1 MPRVAILIA
10 ASPTRA
16 FFSQLAAFSLAIR
29 NIPWSRWEPR
39 VHVYIGGECDADT
52 YADWRPHLREMDLSW
67 VSDARF
73 AREGDWAQS
82 DDVFRLAPRDVDVLL
97 AMDADTLPV
106 ASLETVL
113 DRVLESGS
121 VAGTLAHYPTTLRH
135 TFDAATSAFSLQPA
149 SSLFPDHSVRDSW
162 ERLAR
167 GLLDVPLEFS
177 FSHSLMGPGS
187 PAEHR
192 LAPFYLNFGVVFFPS
207 GSFDDVARQYLL
219 MRPTVAER
227 LDEPAFSGQ
236 VALTLA
242 VTAARVRT
250 WALPMR
256 YNFPNDPVAERMYP
270 EDLAQVAVF
279 HYLRTGKF
287 DRHTIFTNR
296 DEYHRFL
303 GLQLTGVDLRFQQSV
318 REIIGSDYPFI

>member
-39 VHVYIGGECDADT
+39 VHVYVGGECDPDAYT
-52 YADWRPHLREMDLSW
+52 DWRPHLREMDLIW

-82 DDVFRLAPRDVDVLL
+82 DDVFRFAPRDVDVLL

-113 DRVLESGS
+113 DRVLETGS
-121 VAGTLAHYPTTLRH
+121 VAGTLAHYP
-135 TFDAATSAFSLQPA
+135 
-149 SSLFPDHSVRDSW
+149 FPDRSVRDSW
-162 ERLAR
+162 ERVAR
-167 GLLDVPLEFS
+167 GLLDVPLEFG
-177 FSHSLMGPGS
+177 FSYSLIGPGS
-187 PAEHR
+187 PDEHR

-207 GSFDDVARQYLL
+207 GSFAEVARQYLR

-227 LDEPAFSGQ
+227 LDEPVFSGQ

-242 VTAARVRT
+242 VTVAGVRT

-270 EDLAQVAVF
+270 GDLAHVAVF

-287 DRHTIFTNR
+287 DRHTIFTSR
-296 DEYHRFL
+296 EEYYRFL
-303 GLQLTGVDLRFQQSV
+303 GLQLTGVDLRFQDSV
-318 REIIGSDYPFI
+318 REIIGSDYPFT

>member
-29 NIPWSRWEPR
+29 HIAWSRWEPR
-39 VHVYIGGECDADT
+39 VHVYIGGECDPGA
-52 YADWRPHLREMDLSW
+52 YAEWRPHLREIDLSW

-82 DDVFRLAPRDVDVLL
+82 DDVFRFAPRDVDVLL

-113 DRVLESGS
+113 DRVLETGS
-121 VAGTLAHYPTTLRH
+121 VAGTLAHYP
-135 TFDAATSAFSLQPA
+135 
-149 SSLFPDHSVRDSW
+149 FPDRSARDSW
-162 ERLAR
+162 EQLAR

-177 FSHSLMGPGS
+177 FFHSLMDPGT
-187 PAEHR
+187 PDEHR

-207 GSFDDVARQYLL
+207 GSFDEVARHYLM

-227 LDEPAFSGQ
+227 LEAPDFSGQ

-279 HYLRTGKF
+279 HYLRTGTF

-296 DEYHRFL
+296 EEYHRFL
-303 GLQLTGVDLRFQQSV
+303 GLQLTGVDLRFQESV
-318 REIIGSDYPFI
+318 REIIGRDYPFS

>member
-16 FFSQLAAFSLAIR
+16 FFSQLAAFSLALRKIT
-29 NIPWSRWEPR
+29 WSRWEPR
-39 VHVYIGGECDADT
+39 VQVYFGGECDSAA
-52 YADWRPHLREMDLSW
+52 YADWLPHLREIDVSW

-82 DDVFRLAPRDVDVLL
+82 DDVFRFAPRDVDVLL

-113 DRVLESGS
+113 DRVLETGS

-135 TFDAATSAFSLQPA
+135 TFDVAASAFSLQLAA
-149 SSLFPDHSVRDSW
+149 SPFPDRSVRDSW
-162 ERLAR
+162 ERLAQ
-167 GLLDVPLEFS
+167 GLLDVPVEFG
-177 FSHSLMGPGS
+177 FCHSLMGPGT
-187 PAEHR
+187 ADEHR
-192 LAPFYLNFGVVFFPS
+192 VAPFYLNFGVVFFPS
-207 GSFDDVARQYLL
+207 GSFDDVARQYLR
-219 MRPTVAER
+219 MRPIVAER
-227 LDEPAFSGQ
+227 LDEPVFSGQ

-279 HYLRTGKF
+279 HYLRTGQF
-287 DRHTIFTNR
+287 DRHTIFTSR
-296 DEYHRFL
+296 EAYHRFL
-303 GLQLTGVDLRFQQSV
+303 GLQLTGVDLRFQESV
-318 REIIGSDYPFI
+318 RKTIGSDYPFI

>member
-29 NIPWSRWEPR
+29 KLTWSRWEPR
-39 VHVYIGGECDADT
+39 VHVYTGGECDPEV
-52 YADWRPHLREMDLSW
+52 YEHWRPHLREIDLSW
-67 VSDARF
+67 TSPARF

-82 DDVFRLAPRDVDVLL
+82 DDVFRFAPRDVDVLL
-97 AMDADTLPV
+97 AMDADTFPV

-113 DRVLESGS
+113 DRVLETGS
-121 VAGTLAHYPTTLRH
+121 VAGALAHYP
-135 TFDAATSAFSLQPA
+135 
-149 SSLFPDHSVRDSW
+149 FPDRSARDSW

-167 GLLDVPLEFS
+167 GLLDVPLEFR
-177 FSHSLMGPGS
+177 FCHSLIGPGS
-187 PAEHR
+187 PAEQR
-192 LAPFYLNFGVVFFPS
+192 LAPFYLNFGVVFFPAA
-207 GSFDDVARQYLL
+207 SFDDVARQYLR
-219 MRPTVAER
+219 MRPIVAER
-227 LDEPAFSGQ
+227 MDEPVFSGQ

-242 VTAARVRT
+242 VAAARVRT

-296 DEYHRFL
+296 EQYHRFL
-303 GLQLTGVDLRFQQSV
+303 GLQLTGVDLRFQESV